1 MSEENPR
8 QGVYIQRILQHC
20 DMLGGDVF
28 NDPEHDLPH
37 QPDARHKITN
47 VWHWEDV
54 DNKLRSLG
62 YGSNASRGIAR
73 SANWQ

>member
-1 MSEENPR
+1 MPLLRHQMSEENPR

-47 VWHWEDV
+47 V
-54 DNKLRSLG
+54 
-62 YGSNASRGIAR
+62 
-73 SANWQ
+73 